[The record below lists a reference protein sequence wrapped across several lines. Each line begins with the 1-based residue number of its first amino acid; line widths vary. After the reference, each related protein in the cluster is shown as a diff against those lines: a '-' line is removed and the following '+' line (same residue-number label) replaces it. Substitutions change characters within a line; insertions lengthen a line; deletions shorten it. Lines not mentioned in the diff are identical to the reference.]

1 MFRERKWKPFKRHQ
15 ESEEILAKVKFP
27 DWLYWRSGKI
37 KEDSNGVRT
46 FYYRMGRR
54 IVSKVIVPGTLIKK
68 SEDKSA

>member
-1 MFRERKWKPFKRHQ
+1 METIQETPE
-15 ESEEILAKVKFP
+15 ESEEILAKVKFL

-37 KEDSNGVRT
+37 KEDSSGVRT

-54 IVSKVIVPGTLIKK
+54 IASKMIVPGTLIKK